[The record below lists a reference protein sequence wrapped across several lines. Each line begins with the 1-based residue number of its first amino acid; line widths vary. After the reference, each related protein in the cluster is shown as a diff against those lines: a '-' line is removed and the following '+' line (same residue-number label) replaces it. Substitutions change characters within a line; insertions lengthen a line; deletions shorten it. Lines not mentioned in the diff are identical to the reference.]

1 MTCGHGDVHN
11 LNSKWLCGCSSMA
24 FIVDGADNLRKAVR
38 QSIRDGADVVKIWT
52 SGGTM
57 SERDSLEDQ
66 HFSDAEIQAAV
77 SEANADRKR
86 VVQGQRDAVRVISG
100 GRRNIKKKNKE

>member
-1 MTCGHGDVHN
+1 MFGPRTGPAHVGWSITCGHGDVHN
-11 LNSKWLCGCSSMA
+11 LNSKWLFGCSSMA

-57 SERDSLEDQ
+57 SERDSLEAQ
-66 HFSDAEIQAAV
+66 HFSDEEIQAAV
-77 SEANADRKR
+77 SEAHALRCKHTSPDE
-86 VVQGQRDAVRVISG
+86 G
-100 GRRNIKKKNKE
+100 